1 MNELN
6 PSSIKLIGEAVEG
19 EYNFI
24 KKEEIMEENI
34 ITLTIDG
41 QKVKVKEGTTILQA
55 AKQAGIDIPTLCF
68 LKDINEVGDCRMCIV
83 EVEGRRGFAT
93 SCIQTVE
100 EGMVVHTHTQ
110 NVLEARHVILD
121 LIISNHA
128 KDCLTCTRSGN
139 CELQTLATKF
149 NVLNIEFEGERTEH
163 KVDDLSPSIVRDFNK
178 CILCRRCVAA
188 CKNVQKIGA
197 IDCINRGFESCI
209 STVGDHSLNDVNC
222 TFCGQCIEACPT
234 GALHEKETINDV
246 WVKLKDP
253 ETTVIVQT
261 APAVRVALG
270 EEFGMPIGTNV
281 VGKMVTALKRL
292 GFNKVFDTNTG
303 ADLTIMEE
311 ANEFIERFTKNDNLP
326 LITSCSPGWVKYIE
340 MNYPELLPHLSSCKS
355 PHQMFG
361 AILKTYYAKREG
373 LDPEKMYVVSV
384 MPCIAKKFERQR
396 PEMKEDDLYDVDN
409 VITTRELAR
418 MIKQANIEFEKLED
432 SNFDSP
438 MGEASGAGAIFGT
451 TGGVMEAA
459 LRTAQ
464 DTLTG
469 KDLAKIDFEQVRGG
483 EGIKRAT
490 INIAGKEI
498 NVVAASGLANAKI
511 ILDEI
516 KSGKANYQ
524 FVEIMACPG
533 GCIMGGGQ
541 PIKSSKIRSEV
552 DVRKLRADAL
562 YSIDERSIVRKSHE
576 NPVMKKLYKDFLG
589 KPGSEIAEKLLHTTY
604 TKREKY
610 NI

>member
-1 MNELN
+1 MEKELVN
-6 PSSIKLIGEAVEG
+6 
-19 EYNFI
+19 
-24 KKEEIMEENI
+24 
-34 ITLTIDG
+34 LTIDN
-41 QKVKVKEGTTILQA
+41 QKITVEKGTTILEA

-68 LKDINEVGDCRMCIV
+68 LKEINEVGDCRMCIV

-100 EGMVVHTHTQ
+100 EGMVVHTHTP

-139 CELQTLATKF
+139 CELQALATKF
-149 NVLNIEFEGERTEH
+149 NVLNVEFLGEMTKH

-253 ETTVIVQT
+253 DAYVIVQT

-281 VGKMVTALKRL
+281 KGKMITALKRL
-292 GFNKVFDTNTG
+292 GFDKVFDTNTG
-303 ADLTIMEE
+303 ADFTIMEE
-311 ANEFIERFTKNDNLP
+311 ATEFVERFKNNDNLP
-326 LITSCSPGWVKYIE
+326 MITSCSPGWVKFIE

-361 AILKTYYAKREG
+361 AICKTYFAKKQG
-373 LDPEKMYVVSV
+373 IDPKKIYMVSV
-384 MPCIAKKFERQR
+384 MPCIAKKFESKR
-396 PEMKEDDLYDVDN
+396 PEMENDGLCDVDN

-432 SNFDSP
+432 SQFDDP
-438 MGEASGAGAIFGT
+438 MGEATGAGAIFGT

-464 DTLTG
+464 DILSG
-469 KDLAKIDFEQVRGG
+469 KDLEKINFEQVRGG

-490 INIAGKEI
+490 VNVAGKDL
-498 NVVAASGLANAKI
+498 NVVAASGLANARK

-516 KSGKANYQ
+516 KEGKANYQ

-533 GCIMGGGQ
+533 GCIIGGGQ
-541 PIKSSKIRSEV
+541 PIKSSKIRAEV
-552 DVRKLRADAL
+552 DIRKLRADAL
-562 YSIDERSIVRKSHE
+562 YTIDEKSVIRKSHE
-576 NPVMKKLYKDFLG
+576 NPALKTIYKEYLG
-589 KPGSEIAEKLLHTTY
+589 KPGGHLAHKLLHTTY
-604 TKREKY
+604 QERKKY

>member
-1 MNELN
+1 ME
-6 PSSIKLIGEAVEG
+6 
-19 EYNFI
+19 
-24 KKEEIMEENI
+24 KEMVN
-34 ITLTIDG
+34 LTIDN
-41 QKVKVKEGTTILQA
+41 QKVTVPKGTTILEA
-55 AKQAGIDIPTLCF
+55 AKTAGIDIPTLCF
-68 LKDINEVGDCRMCIV
+68 LKEINEVGDCRMCIV
-83 EVEGRRGFAT
+83 EVEGRRGPAT

-139 CELQTLATKF
+139 CELQALATKF

-163 KVDDLSPSIVRDFNK
+163 KIDDLSPSIVRDFNK

-292 GFNKVFDTNTG
+292 GFDKVFDTNTG

-326 LITSCSPGWVKYIE
+326 MITSCSPGWVKYIE

-355 PHQMFG
+355 PHEMFG
-361 AILKTYYAKREG
+361 AILKTYYANREG
-373 LDPEKMYVVSV
+373 LDPEKIYVVSV

-396 PEMKEDDLYDVDN
+396 PEMMEDNLYDVDN

-469 KDLAKIDFEQVRGG
+469 KDLPKIDFEQVRGG

-490 INIAGKEI
+490 INIAGKDI
-498 NVVAASGLANAKI
+498 NVVAASGLANAKT
-511 ILDEI
+511 ILEEI

-541 PIKSSKIRSEV
+541 PIKSSKVRAEV
-552 DVRKLRADAL
+552 DIRKLRADAL

-576 NPVMKKLYKDFLG
+576 NPVMKKLYKDFLE

>member
-1 MNELN
+1 M
-6 PSSIKLIGEAVEG
+6 G
-19 EYNFI
+19 
-24 KKEEIMEENI
+24 KKDENVNMV
-34 ITLTIDG
+34 TLTIDD
-41 QKVKVKEGTTILQA
+41 QKVCVPEGTTILQA

-68 LKDINEVGDCRMCIV
+68 LKEINEVGDCRMCIV

-100 EGMVVHTHTQ
+100 EGMVVHTHTP

-139 CELQTLATKF
+139 CELQALAVKF
-149 NVLNIEFEGERTEH
+149 NVLNIEFEGERTKH
-163 KVDDLSPSIVRDFNK
+163 RVDDLSPSIVRDFNK

-246 WVKLKDP
+246 WIKLKDP
-253 ETTVIVQT
+253 ETTVLVQT

-281 VGKMVTALKRL
+281 QGKMVTALKRL
-292 GFNKVFDTNTG
+292 GFDKVFDTNTG
-303 ADLTIMEE
+303 ADFTIMEE
-311 ANEFIERFTKNDNLP
+311 ANEFIERFKERDNLP
-326 LITSCSPGWVKYIE
+326 MITSCSPGWVRYIE
-340 MNYPELLPHLSSCKS
+340 MNYPELLPHLSTCKS

-361 AILKTYYAKREG
+361 ALLKTYYAQKEG
-373 LDPEKMYVVSV
+373 LDPEKIYVVSV

-396 PEMKEDDLYDVDN
+396 PEMKEDGLYDVDN

-432 SNFDSP
+432 SPYDAP

-464 DTLTG
+464 DVLTG
-469 KDLAKIDFEQVRGG
+469 EDLPKINFEQVRGG

-490 INIAGKEI
+490 ITIAGKPI
-498 NVVAASGLANAKI
+498 SVVAASGLSNAKK
-511 ILDEI
+511 ILEEI
-516 KSGKANYQ
+516 KSGKSNYQ

-552 DVRKLRADAL
+552 DVRKLRADSL
-562 YSIDERSIVRKSHE
+562 YSIDEKSIIRKSHE
-576 NPVMKKLYKDFLG
+576 NPVVKKIYEEFLE
-589 KPGSEIAEKLLHTTY
+589 KPGSYRAEKLLHTKY
-604 TKREKY
+604 TAREKY
-610 NI
+610 RI

>member
-1 MNELN
+1 
-6 PSSIKLIGEAVEG
+6 
-19 EYNFI
+19 
-24 KKEEIMEENI
+24 MEEKMIN
-34 ITLTIDG
+34 LTIDN
-41 QKVKVKEGTTILQA
+41 QEITVPEGTTILNA

-83 EVEGRRGFAT
+83 EVEGRKGFAT

-100 EGMVVHTHTQ
+100 EGMVVHTHTPS
-110 NVLEARHVILD
+110 VLEARHVILD

-139 CELQTLATKF
+139 CELQKLAVKF
-149 NVLNIEFEGERTEH
+149 NVLSVEFPGEMTKHR
-163 KVDDLSPSIVRDFNK
+163 VDDLSPSIVRDFNK

-188 CKNVQKIGA
+188 CKNVQGIGA

-209 STVGDHSLNDVNC
+209 STVGDSSLNDVNC

-234 GALHEKETINDV
+234 GALHEKETISDV

-281 VGKMVTALKRL
+281 TGKMVTALKRL
-292 GFNKVFDTNTG
+292 GFDKVFDTNTG
-303 ADLTIMEE
+303 ADFTIMEE
-311 ANEFIERFTKNDNLP
+311 ATEFVERFKNNDNLP
-326 LITSCSPGWVKYIE
+326 MITSCSPGWVKFIE

-361 AILKTYYAKREG
+361 AILKTYYAEKENI
-373 LDPEKMYVVSV
+373 DPKKLYVVSV

-396 PEMKEDDLYDVDN
+396 PEMKEEDLYDVDN

-418 MIKQANIEFEKLED
+418 MIKQANIEFEKLQD
-432 SNFDSP
+432 SEFDNP
-438 MGEASGAGAIFGT
+438 MGEATGAGAIFGV

-464 DTLTG
+464 DILTG
-469 KDLAKIDFEQVRGG
+469 EDLQKIDFKQVRGT
-483 EGIKRAT
+483 EGIKRAEVE
-490 INIAGKEI
+490 IAGKNI
-498 NVVAASGLANAKI
+498 NLVSASGLSNARKI
-511 ILDEI
+511 LEEI
-516 KSGKANYQ
+516 KQGKADYQ

-541 PIKSSKIRSEV
+541 PIKDSKTQAEV
-552 DVRKLRADAL
+552 DIKKLRGEAL
-562 YSIDERSIVRKSHE
+562 YSIDEKSKIRKSHE
-576 NPVMKKLYKDFLG
+576 NPILKTIYADYLG
-589 KPGSEIAEKLLHTTY
+589 EPGGEKAHKLLHTHY
-604 TKREKY
+604 YKREKY

>member
-1 MNELN
+1 ME
-6 PSSIKLIGEAVEG
+6 
-19 EYNFI
+19 
-24 KKEEIMEENI
+24 KEMIN
-34 ITLTIDG
+34 LTIDN
-41 QKVKVKEGTTILQA
+41 QKITAPKGTTILEA

-68 LKDINEVGDCRMCIV
+68 LKEINEVGDCRMCIV

-93 SCIQTVE
+93 SCIQTIE
-100 EGMVVHTHTQ
+100 EGMVVHTHTP

-149 NVLNIEFEGERTEH
+149 NVLNVEFPGEMTKHRI
-163 KVDDLSPSIVRDFNK
+163 DDLSPSIVRDFNK

-188 CKNVQKIGA
+188 CKNVQEIGA

-209 STVGDHSLNDVNC
+209 STTYDHSLNDVNC

-234 GALHEKETINDV
+234 GALHEKETIDDV

-253 ETTVIVQT
+253 DTYVVVQT

-270 EEFGMPIGTNV
+270 EEFGMNIGTNV
-281 VGKMVTALKRL
+281 TGKMVTALKRL
-292 GFNKVFDTNTG
+292 GFDKVFDTNTG
-303 ADLTIMEE
+303 ADFTIMEE
-311 ANEFIERFTKNDNLP
+311 ANEFIKRFKENDNLP
-326 LITSCSPGWVKYIE
+326 MITSCSPGWVKYIE
-340 MNYPELLPHLSSCKS
+340 MNYPELLPHLSTCKS

-361 AILKTYYAKREG
+361 ALIKTYFAKKEG
-373 LDPEKMYVVSV
+373 IDPKKIYMVSV

-396 PEMKEDDLYDVDN
+396 TEMQNDGLYDVDN
-409 VITTRELAR
+409 VITTRELSR

-432 SNFDSP
+432 SQFDNP
-438 MGEASGAGAIFGT
+438 MGEATGAAAIFGT

-464 DTLTG
+464 DILTG
-469 KDLAKIDFEQVRGG
+469 EQLEKIDFEQVRGG

-490 INIAGKEI
+490 VEIAGKDLK
-498 NVVAASGLANAKI
+498 VVAASGLANARK

-516 KSGKANYQ
+516 KEGKADYQ

-533 GCIMGGGQ
+533 GCVMGGGQ
-541 PIKSSKIRSEV
+541 PIKSSKIRSEI

-562 YSIDERSIVRKSHE
+562 YSIDEKSTIRKSNE
-576 NPVMKKLYKDFLG
+576 NPVLKKIYDEFLG
-589 KPGSEIAEKLLHTTY
+589 EPGGNLAHKLLHTKY
-604 TKREKY
+604 QKREKY

>member
-1 MNELN
+1 MD
-6 PSSIKLIGEAVEG
+6 KDMVA
-19 EYNFI
+19 
-24 KKEEIMEENI
+24 
-34 ITLTIDG
+34 LTIDG
-41 QKVKVKEGTTILQA
+41 VKVSVPNGTTILEA
-55 AKQAGIDIPTLCF
+55 AKHAGIDIPTLCF

-100 EGMVVHTHTQ
+100 EGMIVHTHTQ

-139 CELQTLATKF
+139 CELQTLAVKF
-149 NVLNIEFEGERTEH
+149 NVLNVEFSGEMTKH
-163 KVDDLSPSIVRDFNK
+163 KIDDLSPSIVRDFNK

-222 TFCGQCIEACPT
+222 TNCGQCIQACPT
-234 GALHEKETINDV
+234 GALHEKENINDV

-253 ETTVIVQT
+253 EKYVVVQT

-270 EEFGMPIGTNV
+270 EEFGMDIGTNV
-281 VGKMVTALKRL
+281 TGKMVTALKRL

-303 ADLTIMEE
+303 ADFTIMEE
-311 ANEFIERFTKNDNLP
+311 ANELIERLNDNDNLP
-326 LITSCSPGWVKYIE
+326 MVTSCSPGWIKYAE
-340 MNYPELLPHLSSCKS
+340 MNYPELLPHLSTCKS

-361 AILKTYYAKREG
+361 ALIKTYFAKKNG
-373 LDPEKMYVVSV
+373 IDPEKIYVVSV

-396 PEMKEDDLYDVDN
+396 AEMKNNGLYDVDN
-409 VITTRELAR
+409 VITTRELSR
-418 MIKQANIEFEKLED
+418 MIKQANIEFEKLKD
-432 SNFDSP
+432 SEFDDP
-438 MGEASGAGAIFGT
+438 MGSATGAAARFGT

-464 DTLTG
+464 DIITG
-469 KDLAKIDFEQVRGG
+469 KDLPKIEFKQIRGG
-483 EGIKRAT
+483 DGRKEAT
-490 INIAGKEI
+490 VLIGNSKLK
-498 NVVAASGLANAKI
+498 VVAVSGLANAQKI
-511 ILDEI
+511 MEEI
-516 KSGKANYQ
+516 KAGKADYQ

-533 GCIMGGGQ
+533 GCVMGGGQ
-541 PIKSSKIRSEV
+541 PIKSSKVRREV
-552 DVRKLRADAL
+552 DVRKLRADSL
-562 YSIDERSIVRKSHE
+562 YTIDEKSVIRKSHE
-576 NPVMKKLYKDFLG
+576 NPVVKKIYEEFLEE
-589 KPGSEIAEKLLHTTY
+589 PGSYRAHKLLHTHYEERDNWGRVHFGTVL
-604 TKREKY
+604 
-610 NI
+610 

>member
-1 MNELN
+1 ME
-6 PSSIKLIGEAVEG
+6 
-19 EYNFI
+19 
-24 KKEEIMEENI
+24 KEMVN
-34 ITLTIDG
+34 LTIDN
-41 QKVKVKEGTTILQA
+41 QKITVPKGTTILNA
-55 AKQAGIDIPTLCF
+55 AKKAGIDIPTLCF

-100 EGMVVHTHTQ
+100 EGMVVHTHTP

-139 CELQTLATKF
+139 CELQALATKF

-163 KVDDLSPSIVRDFNK
+163 KIDDLSPSIVRDFNK

-246 WVKLKDP
+246 WIKLKDP

-292 GFNKVFDTNTG
+292 GFDRVFDTNTG

-326 LITSCSPGWVKYIE
+326 MITSCSPGWVKYIE

-355 PHQMFG
+355 PHEMFG

-373 LDPEKMYVVSV
+373 LNPEKIYVVSV

-396 PEMKEDDLYDVDN
+396 PEMMEDNLYDVDN

-469 KDLAKIDFEQVRGG
+469 KDLPKIDFEQVRGG
-483 EGIKRAT
+483 DGIKRAT
-490 INIAGKEI
+490 INIAGKDI
-498 NVVAASGLANAKI
+498 NVVAASGLANAKT
-511 ILDEI
+511 ILEEI

-541 PIKSSKIRSEV
+541 PIKSSKVRAEV

-562 YSIDERSIVRKSHE
+562 YTIDERSIVRKSHE
-576 NPVMKKLYKDFLG
+576 NPVMKKLYKDFLE
-589 KPGSEIAEKLLHTTY
+589 KPGSEMAERLLHTTY

-610 NI
+610 NL